1 MFMRKLRILF
11 ILILLLTGT
20 QMLAAQGRDVLVLEV
35 EGPVTPAMANYFERG
50 IEAGETQGAEAVLI
64 ILNTPG
70 GEVGITH
77 EIVQIFRNSPVP
89 VIVYIY
95 PSGAQA
101 ASAGS
106 VITLAAHA
114 SGMAPQTVMGATS
127 PINSDGSDIDG
138 TAYRKIVEDLK
149 ALMRSLTEEHS
160 EEAIDIAE
168 LMIEEAKAV
177 TAQEALEIGLID
189 AIAEDPADLLNQL
202 DGQTVLVQGEEVVLE
217 TAAST
222 QTPYNMN
229 LLEILLHAVANPVIV
244 GILMAIGI
252 QAIIIEISN
261 PGGWIA
267 GLIGVLFVGL
277 ALYGL
282 GQLPVNWLG
291 LGLIIVA
298 FVLFLA
304 EVMTANNG
312 ALSLAG
318 TLCLLGGLLLLFN
331 TPGTPEFARIS
342 IPAALAI
349 TLGTAAF
356 FIFIVGKALQAQKAK
371 PYGGIEDIEREPGV
385 ARSNFTESTEN
396 NYSGTVLLLGELWQ
410 ATATEPITYGDTIEV
425 VGKDGFT
432 LQVKKK

>member
-1 MFMRKLRILF
+1 MRKLRI
-11 ILILLLTGT
+11 ILIVTLLLLGIH
-20 QMLAAQGRDVLVLEV
+20 MAAAQGSEVLVLEV

-50 IEAGETQGAEAVLI
+50 IAAGTSQGAEAVLI

-70 GEVGITH
+70 GSVDITLD
-77 EIVQIFRNSPVP
+77 IVQAFRNSAVP
-89 VIVYIY
+89 VIVYVY

-106 VITLAAHA
+106 VITLAGHA
-114 SGMAPQTVMGATS
+114 AGMAPQTVMGAAS
-127 PINSDGSDIDG
+127 PINSDGSDIG
-138 TAYRKIVEDLK
+138 ETAYRKVVEDLK
-149 ALMRSLTEEHS
+149 AQMRTLTENRS
-160 EEAIDIAE
+160 EEATAMAE

-177 TAQEALEIGLID
+177 SAQEALAIGLID
-189 AIAEDPADLLNQL
+189 AIAEDPTDLLNQL
-202 DGQTVLVQGEEVVLE
+202 DGRTVMVQGEEVVLE
-217 TAAST
+217 TAVSP
-222 QTPYNMN
+222 QTRYNMN
-229 LLEILLHAVANPVIV
+229 LLEVILHAVANPVIV

-267 GLIGVLFVGL
+267 GLIGVIFVGL

-356 FIFIVGKALQAQKAK
+356 FLFIVGKALQAQKAK
-371 PYGGIEDIEREPGV
+371 PYGGVDDLSRDPGV
-385 ARSNFTESTEN
+385 ARSHFTESTES

-410 ATATEPITYGDTIEV
+410 ATAAEPIAFGDPVEV

-432 LQVKKK
+432 LQVKRKQ

>member
-1 MFMRKLRILF
+1 MRKLRIFIILMLF
-11 ILILLLTGT
+11 LTGI
-20 QMLAAQGRDVLVLEV
+20 QLAAAQGREVLVLEA

-50 IEAGETQGAEAVLI
+50 IAAGEAQGAEAVLI
-64 ILNTPG
+64 ILDTPG
-70 GEVGITH
+70 GALDITLN
-77 EIVQIFRNSPVP
+77 IVQAFRNSAVP
-89 VIVYIY
+89 IIVYIY

-106 VITLAAHA
+106 IITLAAHA
-114 SGMAPQTVMGATS
+114 SGMAPQTVMGAAS
-127 PINSDGSDIDG
+127 PINSDGSDIG
-138 TAYRKIVEDLK
+138 ETAFRKAVEDLK
-149 ALMRSLTEEHS
+149 ATMRGLTAERG
-160 EEAIDIAE
+160 EEATEMAE

-177 TAQEALEIGLID
+177 SAQEALEIGLID
-189 AIAEDPADLLNQL
+189 AVADNPTDLLTQL
-202 DGQTVLVQGEEVVLE
+202 DGKTVTVQGEEIVLE
-217 TAAST
+217 TAVAT

-261 PGGWIA
+261 PGGWVA
-267 GLIGVLFVGL
+267 GLIGVIFVGL

-304 EVMTANNG
+304 EVMTANHG

-342 IPAALAI
+342 LPAAIGI
-349 TLGTAAF
+349 TLGTATF
-356 FIFIVGKALQAQKAK
+356 FLFIVGKALQAQRAK
-371 PYGGIEDIEREPGV
+371 PYGGADDLDREAGE
-385 ARSNFTESTEN
+385 ARSTFTESSEN

-410 ATATEPITYGDTIEV
+410 ATSTEPITYGDTIEV
-425 VGKDGFT
+425 VGKEGFT

>member
-1 MFMRKLRILF
+1 MRKLRIFIILMLF
-11 ILILLLTGT
+11 LTGI
-20 QMLAAQGRDVLVLEV
+20 QMAAAQGREVLVLEA

-50 IEAGETQGAEAVLI
+50 IAAGEAQGAEAVLI
-64 ILNTPG
+64 ILDTPG
-70 GEVGITH
+70 GSLDITLN
-77 EIVQIFRNSPVP
+77 IVQAFRNSAVP
-89 VIVYIY
+89 IIVYIY

-106 VITLAAHA
+106 IITLAAHA
-114 SGMAPQTVMGATS
+114 SGMAPQTVMGAAS
-127 PINSDGSDIDG
+127 PINSDGSDIG
-138 TAYRKIVEDLK
+138 ETAFRKAVEDLK
-149 ALMRSLTEEHS
+149 ATMRGLTAERG
-160 EEAIDIAE
+160 EEATEMAE

-177 TAQEALEIGLID
+177 SAQEALEIGLID
-189 AIAEDPADLLNQL
+189 AVADNPTDLLTQL
-202 DGQTVLVQGEEVVLE
+202 DGKTVTVQGEEIVLE
-217 TAAST
+217 TAVAT

-261 PGGWIA
+261 PGGWVA
-267 GLIGVLFVGL
+267 GLIGVIFVGL

-304 EVMTANNG
+304 EVMTANHG

-342 IPAALAI
+342 LPAAIGI
-349 TLGTAAF
+349 TLGTATF
-356 FIFIVGKALQAQKAK
+356 FLFIVGKALQAQRAK
-371 PYGGIEDIEREPGV
+371 PYGGADDLDREAGE
-385 ARSNFTESTEN
+385 ARSTFTESSEN

-410 ATATEPITYGDTIEV
+410 ATSTEPITYGDTIEV
-425 VGKDGFT
+425 VGKEGFT

>member
-1 MFMRKLRILF
+1 MRKLRI
-11 ILILLLTGT
+11 ILIVILLFLGIH
-20 QMLAAQGRDVLVLEV
+20 MAAAQGSEVLVLEV

-50 IEAGETQGAEAVLI
+50 IAAGTSQGAEAVLI

-70 GEVGITH
+70 GSVDITLD
-77 EIVQIFRNSPVP
+77 IVQAFRNSAVP
-89 VIVYIY
+89 VIVYVY

-106 VITLAAHA
+106 VITLAGHA
-114 SGMAPQTVMGATS
+114 AGMAPQTVMGAAS
-127 PINSDGSDIDG
+127 PINSDGSDIG
-138 TAYRKIVEDLK
+138 ETAYRKVVEDLK
-149 ALMRSLTEEHS
+149 AQMRTLTENRS
-160 EEAIDIAE
+160 EEATAMAE

-177 TAQEALEIGLID
+177 SAQEALAIGLID

-202 DGQTVLVQGEEVVLE
+202 DGRTVMVQGEEVVLE
-217 TAAST
+217 TAVSP
-222 QTPYNMN
+222 QTRYNMN
-229 LLEILLHAVANPVIV
+229 LLEVILHAVANPVIV

-267 GLIGVLFVGL
+267 GLIGVIFVGL

-371 PYGGIEDIEREPGV
+371 PYGGVDDLSRDPGV
-385 ARSNFTESTEN
+385 ARSHFTESTESK
-396 NYSGTVLLLGELWQ
+396 YSGTVLLLGELWQ
-410 ATATEPITYGDTIEV
+410 ATAAEPIAFGDPVEV

-432 LQVKKK
+432 LQVKRKQ